1 MRLHL
6 PAARRRFPRH
16 QGLLPAA
23 ARPGAFRAAP
33 RCSAQRMALL
43 PATARLRALCD
54 PLRCSA
60 QRRAL
65 LLVAAWLGVLSVAP
79 VALPAE
85 VAVTVSSRPLVADP
99 RPCTGR
105 FDAQPLPHYT
115 RGPDEFISFFE
126 SNGAGVALADLD
138 DDGRIDVVLAGLHN
152 PSSLIWNEGD
162 LFFRRA
168 DLAVP
173 LTRAVN
179 AVDVDGDGLLDLV
192 FTHSGGLPS
201 WWRAEADAAGGRPGF
216 VRMEDERFQAWFP
229 AYAIAWADLDAD
241 GDLDLVGASYDAELG
256 ALRDGLVVGGGVFFY
271 RNDGTGLLEF
281 ERLGRNTHALAIHL
295 GDLDGDGRR
304 DILIGNDFSPPD
316 MVYLNT
322 PEGWT
327 EAQPFTRTPVNT
339 MSFAEGDIDNDGR
352 NELLATDMKPYR
364 RDEDTDAAWGPL
376 WAETAHLQPNDG
388 VQVTANVLHAWPAA
402 DGSGQFID
410 TAETVGVDATGWSL
424 VGAVRR
430 PGQRRLPR
438 PVRGERHDRRRD
450 LLPPARRRAGGGEPG
465 PAQHRRRTLRA
476 GAGVGPERDPER
488 ARHELRRP
496 GQRRRPGRGGEQPG
510 GALAAVREPAVRR
523 RRPGGRAAPRGRG
536 QQPRRGR
543 GAAPAHRRRHPAAR
557 HARQQRLPVQRPG
570 AGPLRPRR
578 RGCRRPG
585 PPGGGVA
592 GRRGVAGSG
601 PGAGSPC
608 CGSPARKPAPASAS
622 GSRRD
627 RRSGSAAR
635 TPAR

>member
-1 MRLHL
+1 MRLPL
-6 PAARRRFPRH
+6 PAAPRRSSRHLGLLPATAWRGRLCAAPRCSPRH
-16 QGLLPAA
+16 LGLLPAA
-23 ARPGAFRAAP
+23 AWLGRLCAAP
-33 RCSAQRMALL
+33 RCSAQRL
-43 PATARLRALCD
+43 
-54 PLRCSA
+54 
-60 QRRAL
+60 AL
-65 LLVAAWLGVLSVAP
+65 LLAAAWLGALCSAPPQLS
-79 VALPAE
+79 AE

-138 DDGRIDVVLAGLHN
+138 DDGRIDIVLAGLHN
-152 PSSLIWNEGD
+152 PSSLVWNEGD

-201 WWRAEADAAGGRPGF
+201 WWRAKANAAGGRPGF

-256 ALRDGLVVGGGVFFY
+256 ALRDGLVVGGGVFLY
-271 RNDGTGLLEF
+271 RNDGTGVLEF

-316 MVYLNT
+316 MVYLNK

-364 RDEDTDAAWGPL
+364 RDENTDAAWGPL

-388 VQVTANVLHAWPAA
+388 VQVTANVLHARPAA
-402 DGSGQFID
+402 DGAGPFID
-410 TAETVGVDATGWSL
+410 TAETVGVDATGWSWSAQFGDL
-424 VGAVRR
+424 DNDGYLDLYVVNGMIAAEIFSHLPGDELVEENQALRNTGDGRFVPAPEWGLNATQSGRGMSFADLDNDGDLDVVVNNLAAPSLLFENRLCGGAALEVELRHEGVANNRAVGAVL
-430 PGQRRLPR
+430 RLHTAA
-438 PVRGERHDRRRD
+438 GILLRD
-450 LLPPARRRAGGGEPG
+450 MRASSGYLSSDPARVHFGLGAAVAGDLDHLEVVWPDGAVSRVAVPEPG
-465 PAQHRRRTLRA
+465 VLLR
-476 GAGVGPERDPER
+476 VTR
-488 ARHELRRP
+488 AE
-496 GQRRRPGRGGEQPG
+496 
-510 GALAAVREPAVRR
+510 
-523 RRPGGRAAPRGRG
+523 
-536 QQPRRGR
+536 
-543 GAAPAHRRRHPAAR
+543 
-557 HARQQRLPVQRPG
+557 
-570 AGPLRPRR
+570 
-578 RGCRRPG
+578 
-585 PPGGGVA
+585 
-592 GRRGVAGSG
+592 AGSG
-601 PGAGSPC
+601 
-608 CGSPARKPAPASAS
+608 
-622 GSRRD
+622 
-627 RRSGSAAR
+627 
-635 TPAR
+635 

>member
-1 MRLHL
+1 MRLPM
-6 PAARRRFPRH
+6 PAARRRL
-16 QGLLPAA
+16 GLLPAA
-23 ARPGAFRAAP
+23 AWLSALRGAP
-33 RCSAQRMALL
+33 RCSARHLGVLPAVAWPGPLCAAPRCAAQRLALL
-43 PATARLRALCD
+43 RAAAWLGALYAT
-54 PLRCSA
+54 LRCSA
-60 QRRAL
+60 QRPAL
-65 LLVAAWLGVLSVAP
+65 LLAAAWLGALCSAP
-79 VALPAE
+79 PSLPAE
-85 VAVTVSSRPLVADP
+85 VAVTVTSRPLTADP

-115 RGPDEFISFFE
+115 RGPDEFIGFFE

-138 DDGRIDVVLAGLHN
+138 GDGRIDIVLAGLHN
-152 PSSLIWNEGD
+152 PTSLVWNEGD

-201 WWRAEADAAGGRPGF
+201 WWRAEADAAGGRPRF

-322 PEGWT
+322 PQGWT

-339 MSFAEGDIDNDGR
+339 MSFAEGDLDNDGR

-364 RDEDTDAAWGPL
+364 RDESTDAAWGPL

-388 VQVTANVLHAWPAA
+388 VQVTANVLHAHPAA
-402 DGSGQFID
+402 DGAEPFVD
-410 TAETVGVDATGWSL
+410 TAETAGVDATGWSWSAQFGDL
-424 VGAVRR
+424 DNDGYLDLYVVNGMIAAEIFSHLPGDELVEENQALRNTGDGRFVPAPEWGLNATQSGRGMSFGDLDNDGDLDVVVNNLAAPSLLFENRLCGGGALEVELRQEGVANNRAVGAVL
-430 PGQRRLPR
+430 RLHTAA
-438 PVRGERHDRRRD
+438 GT
-450 LLPPARRRAGGGEPG
+450 LLREMRASSGYLSSDPARVHFGLGAAVAGDLDHLEVVWPDGAVSLVAVPEPG
-465 PAQHRRRTLRA
+465 VLLR
-476 GAGVGPERDPER
+476 VT
-488 ARHELRRP
+488 RP
-496 GQRRRPGRGGEQPG
+496 
-510 GALAAVREPAVRR
+510 
-523 RRPGGRAAPRGRG
+523 
-536 QQPRRGR
+536 
-543 GAAPAHRRRHPAAR
+543 
-557 HARQQRLPVQRPG
+557 
-570 AGPLRPRR
+570 
-578 RGCRRPG
+578 
-585 PPGGGVA
+585 
-592 GRRGVAGSG
+592 VAGSG
-601 PGAGSPC
+601 
-608 CGSPARKPAPASAS
+608 
-622 GSRRD
+622 
-627 RRSGSAAR
+627 
-635 TPAR
+635 